1 MKKKLI
7 LFDWGNIVEAH
18 TTGYTCA
25 DARNDLFVASGY
37 KGKEIIFRKISKYR
51 LTKITSIEEFGKTFE
66 EMAKDFN
73 FNVPYEKFI
82 ELYYKIFANVD
93 YYQDVADFEVSLKDK
108 CYIGILSNLTIFDKE
123 RLDKQVDLSKYDY
136 SFLSFEMGLRKP
148 EKEIYEKIMSEVP
161 FKSEDILFIDDRQ
174 DNVDMARKMGWNS
187 YVATGL
193 ELERIKNLC
202 YNFLDDDRGD
212 IVEKNN

>member
-136 SFLSFEMGLRKP
+136 VFLSFEIGYKKPDKNIFEIVSKQLPFKP
-148 EKEIYEKIMSEVP
+148 EN
-161 FKSEDILFIDDRQ
+161 ILFIDDKD
-174 DNVDMARKMGWNS
+174 DNIDMAKKFGGN
-187 YVATGL
+187 VLKANGL
-193 ELERIKNLC
+193 ELEKIKSYC
-202 YNFLDDDRGD
+202 DAFLGN
-212 IVEKNN
+212 IE